1 MADKRVFVRLAAV
14 GGRQVKAEL
23 TGIGDAGAR
32 GLGRLSREVDV
43 ANARL
48 AAFTRRATIAAAAAG
63 AAVGPASGSRC
74 GM

>member
-1 MADKRVFVRLAAV
+1 MSDKRVFERLAAV

-32 GLGRLSREVDV
+32 GLGRLSRVVDI

-48 AAFTRRATIAAAAAG
+48 VAFTRLA
-63 AAVGPASGSRC
+63 
-74 GM
+74 

>member
-23 TGIGDAGAR
+23 QGVGEAGSTGMR
-32 GLGRLSREVDV
+32 RLSAEVDA

-48 AAFTRRATIAAAAAG
+48 AAR
-63 AAVGPASGSRC
+63 
-74 GM
+74 